1 MDMDQQFDDVTDLLR
16 TLHPYDSLADDEQET
31 LTSRASWIE
40 AEAGEPVYRAGDRLT
55 GLYIIAA
62 GRVEIRAPSGE
73 VLSIL
78 GPRNSFGERGLL
90 RDGRAVTNATTLE
103 ATRLLLVPA
112 SEVQR
117 LIRTYSAFSRFFDRT
132 GSDGPAGEGR
142 PPTLAAIRVAE
153 LMSRDPVSCGPDTSI
168 GTVAATMRD
177 RRVSSVLI
185 VDDERLVGLV
195 TTRDL
200 TNRALATGLSVDR
213 PVREVMTADPVTM
226 TPDALGADVLH
237 ELVERGIGHLPVVD
251 QGKPVGMLTQTDLT
265 RYQALSS
272 AHLIGAVA
280 GGRDVEEVAAA
291 VAKVP
296 ELLAQLVGAGHRHD
310 TVTRLITD
318 IADAATRRLLALAEA
333 RLGPPPVPYLWLACG
348 SQGRREQSGISDQD
362 NCLILDDAAGADED
376 VYFAELA
383 DLVTSGLA
391 QCGYYLCPGE
401 MMASNPRWRQPLRT
415 WKGYF
420 SGWIRQPDPEAQMLA
435 SVMFDLRPIGG
446 ETALFENLQA
456 ETLAMASANSIFV
469 AHMVSNS
476 LKHTP
481 PLSLFR
487 GLATARSGEHRR
499 TLDLKLQ
506 GVVPVVDLA
515 RIYAL
520 QGQLKPV
527 NTRARLEAAAEAGII
542 SRSGA
547 HDLLDAY
554 DVIATAR
561 LRHQAAQVRA
571 GDRPD
576 NFMAPAV
583 LSDLE
588 RSHLRD
594 AFVVVKTMQAAL
606 GQGRAAV
613 R

>member
-1 MDMDQQFDDVTDLLR
+1 MDHQIDDVTDILR
-16 TLHPYDSLADDEQET
+16 TLHPYDSLTDDEHRT
-31 LTSRASWIE
+31 LASRTGWIN
-40 AEAGEPVYRAGDRLT
+40 AEPGSAIYRAGEALT
-55 GLYIIAA
+55 GLYVVAS

-73 VLSIL
+73 VVSIL

-90 RDGRAVTNATTLE
+90 RGGRAVTHATALE
-103 ATRLLLVPA
+103 TTDLLLVPA
-112 SEVQR
+112 GEIGR
-117 LIRTYSAFSRFFDRT
+117 LIDTYSAFARFFDRA
-132 GSDGPAGEGR
+132 GIDGPGEVGR

-153 LMSRDPVSCGPDTSI
+153 LMSRDPVACPPETSI
-168 GTVAATMRD
+168 RSVAATMRD

-185 VDDERLVGLV
+185 VDDGRLAGLV

-200 TNRALATGLSVDR
+200 TNRALAAGLPVET
-213 PVREVMTADPVTM
+213 PVREIMTADPVTM
-226 TPDALGADVLH
+226 TPEALGADVLH
-237 ELVERGIGHLPVVD
+237 ELVERGIGHLPVVE

-280 GGRDVEEVAAA
+280 GARDVEEVAAA
-291 VAKVP
+291 VVKVP

-310 TVTRLITD
+310 TVTRLVTD

-333 RLGPPPVPYLWLACG
+333 QLGPPPVPYLWLACG

-362 NCLILDDAAGADED
+362 NCLILDDAAGPED
-376 VYFAELA
+376 DAYFAGFA
-383 DLVTSGLA
+383 DIVTKGLA
-391 QCGYYLCPGE
+391 RCGYYLCPGE
-401 MMASNPRWRQPLRT
+401 MMASTPRWRQPLRT
-415 WKGYF
+415 WKSYF
-420 SGWIRQPDPEAQMLA
+420 AGWIRQPDPEAQMLA

-446 ETALFENLQA
+446 EPALFENLQA

-487 GLATARSGEHRR
+487 GLATARSGEHKH

-515 RIYAL
+515 RVYAL
-520 QGQLKPV
+520 QGRLKPV

-554 DVIATAR
+554 DMIASIR
-561 LRHQAAQVRA
+561 LHHQAGRVRA

-606 GQGRAAV
+606 GQGRSAL